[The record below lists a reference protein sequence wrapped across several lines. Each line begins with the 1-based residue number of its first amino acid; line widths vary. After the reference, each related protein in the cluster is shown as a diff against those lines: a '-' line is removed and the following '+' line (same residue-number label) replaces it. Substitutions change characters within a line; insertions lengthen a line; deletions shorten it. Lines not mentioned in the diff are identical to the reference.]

1 MSKKIDITFWRD
13 EIEYDV
19 QSIMSLLADSLPG
32 DTPHHVKHQLQDV
45 CQGENE
51 RRTWR
56 YCNRAY
62 QDVCTCV
69 SSLISVPVA
78 DESTIDNTSG
88 APESY
93 TLYMTVV
100 DDWAKH
106 QTNTLKDYAHDY
118 IVYSIVAEWLA
129 LIMPQLG
136 ENFTEKMIVARDGI
150 KKSIDDS
157 AKIGRI
163 KPYPY

>member
-1 MSKKIDITFWRD
+1 MTKKITVTFWRD

-19 QSIMSLLADSLPG
+19 QSIMSLIADSLPA

-45 CQGENE
+45 CEGENE

-62 QDVCTCV
+62 QDVCTVV

-88 APESY
+88 APEAY
-93 TLYMTVV
+93 KLYMQVA
-100 DDWAKH
+100 DNWAKH

-118 IVYSIVAEWLA
+118 IVMSIIVEWLSI
-129 LIMPQLG
+129 IMPQAV
-136 ENFTEKMIVARDGI
+136 ETYEAKVAIARDGI
-150 KKSIDDS
+150 RKSLDDA
-157 AKIGRI
+157 AKIGRV
-163 KPYPY
+163 KPYPF